1 MQISIV
7 VPVYCSEKHISDC
20 VKSILA
26 QKYSDFELLLI
37 DDGSPDS
44 SGRICD
50 EYAEQDNRIQ
60 VLHKPNG
67 GVSSARNAGL
77 EMAKGDYIFFVDCD
91 DYIEPDY
98 ISAMVSAVKERSGYG
113 HIWCCFQTVTGY
125 QYENAVPNLQS
136 DEPYLIFD
144 RAQIM
149 DLHQMWLDTGPCNKL
164 YRRSVLMERDIRF
177 PEDLSLGEDWLFNL
191 AYLDAVVS
199 TKILVITKPLYN
211 YVRSGKESL
220 DEGYRPDMLE
230 IYQHL
235 NRECHSYLNKWNVSS
250 EQMRI
255 FYNSKFYSYEKVLRN
270 TLRAPDKSR
279 RILYNWNSK
288 FMRSHEF
295 QEILQKR
302 DCWIHPLYF
311 LAYRLGSYRLI
322 ALLNQVQGF
331 KNRIDSALFPRRWRK
346 QHE

>member
-1 MQISIV
+1 M
-7 VPVYCSEKHISDC
+7 
-20 VKSILA
+20 A

-77 EMAKGDYIFFVDCD
+77 EMAKGDYIFFVDSD

-98 ISAMVSAVKERSGYG
+98 ISAMVSAVKEGSGYG

-125 QYENAVPNLQS
+125 
-136 DEPYLIFD
+136 
-144 RAQIM
+144 
-149 DLHQMWLDTGPCNKL
+149 H
-164 YRRSVLMERDIRF
+164 
-177 PEDLSLGEDWLFNL
+177 
-191 AYLDAVVS
+191 AVVS

-295 QEILQKR
+295 QVILQKR
-302 DCWIHPLYF
+302 DCWIHPLYL

-331 KNRIDSALFPRRWRK
+331 KNRIDSALFPRLWIK